1 MDYFKVIHLMIEMMM
16 MIRIEMM
23 IMYDDNDDVSPSVEA
38 IDQ

>member
-1 MDYFKVIHLMIEMMM
+1 MIEMMM